1 MSNPEWFT
9 AHLNSARNTFSHEF
23 ALSVF
28 GHHLDFLAIFSD
40 DLPADATVTKI
51 LHPLWGE
58 LFERPVSKCV
68 AVDRWMGLG
77 SNEI

>member
-28 GHHLDFLAIFSD
+28 DITSTSS
-40 DLPADATVTKI
+40 PSSIVTSQRMR
-51 LHPLWGE
+51 LSRRYFTHFGE
-58 LFERPVSKCV
+58 NLSSGQSANV
-68 AVDRWMGLG
+68 
-77 SNEI
+77 